1 MKDVLFLV
9 FLKCLPYHFIAV
21 FFMFKLNKLGVFSKK
36 LSIKGILYD
45 ILAYINNGYS
55 SGLFL
60 RSNCVYKKK

>member
-1 MKDVLFLV
+1 
-9 FLKCLPYHFIAV
+9 
-21 FFMFKLNKLGVFSKK
+21 MFKLNKLGVFSKK

-55 SGLFL
+55 SGWFL